1 MAAAAPLAPALLAA
15 QIPALTNITFVTGGG
30 QKFVY
35 RAEHATHGPVA
46 LKVFGDSADPQR
58 TQREIDAV
66 KNIACVHVPT
76 IYESG
81 VIAGGPKP
89 YIWLVEEWL
98 TGDTLRSRLAAD
110 GAQPEAV
117 IQLVAR
123 DVLFVLSKAEKKH
136 IVHRDVKPENIFL
149 ATDNSKCWLLDFG
162 IARHLDLSTI
172 TAAGAGFGP
181 LSPGYAPPEQIQNY
195 KEKVDGRAD
204 LFALGV
210 TLYECLVGTNPFID
224 GTADPSER
232 MRRTLASDLPRSTRE
247 IDPEGQF
254 SGLVKMMSWRRRSL
268 RPRTASRA
276 YDYLR
281 AIWP

>member
-1 MAAAAPLAPALLAA
+1 MAAVAALAPALLAA
-15 QIPALTNITFVTGGG
+15 QIPTLTNITFVTGGG

-46 LKVFGDSADPQR
+46 LKVFGDFTDPQR

-66 KNIACVHVPT
+66 KSIACAHVPT
-76 IYESG
+76 IYETG
-81 VIAGGPKP
+81 VITGGPKP
-89 YIWLVEEWL
+89 YIWLIEEWL
-98 TGDTLRSRLAAD
+98 TGDTLRSRLGV
-110 GAQPEAV
+110 GAQNDAV

-123 DVLFVLSKAEKKH
+123 DVLFVLSEAEKKH

-149 ATDNSKCWLLDFG
+149 AADNSKCWLLDFG

-195 KEKVDGRAD
+195 KDKLDGRAD

-210 TLYECLVGTNPFID
+210 TLYECLMGINPYIH
-224 GTADPSER
+224 GAVDPGER
-232 MRRTLASDLPRSTRE
+232 MRRTLATDLPRPTRE
-247 IDPEGQF
+247 IDPGGQF
-254 SGLVKMMSWRRRSL
+254 SDLVKMMSWRRRSL
-268 RPRTASRA
+268 RPRTASKA

-281 AIWP
+281 GIGP